1 MIELHY
7 HLAFVGDDVY
17 TFAGDFPYTKGVV
30 VRTIEGPFVELKKKT
45 EDITIGKVN
54 SKYWNAKVIEEN
66 DALPQMF
73 WNDIFKKDRKEIE
86 NREIERSTRELIR
99 GMVAKLNL

>member
-17 TFAGDFPYTKGVV
+17 TFAGDLPYTKGVV
-30 VRTIEGPFVELKKKT
+30 IRTIEGAFVELKNKT
-45 EDITIGKVN
+45 EDLTIGKVN
-54 SKYWNAKVIEEN
+54 SKSWDAKVIEEN

-86 NREIERSTRELIR
+86 DREIERSTRELIR
-99 GMVAKLNL
+99 GLVAKLDL

>member
-30 VRTIEGPFVELKKKT
+30 VRTIEGPLWSWE
-45 EDITIGKVN
+45 
-54 SKYWNAKVIEEN
+54 
-66 DALPQMF
+66 
-73 WNDIFKKDRKEIE
+73 RKLR
-86 NREIERSTRELIR
+86 NLI
-99 GMVAKLNL
+99 